1 MILYFSGTGNSRY
14 ISEVINSILND
25 EIVCINDYLKN
36 NQKSI
41 FESTKPYI
49 IVCPTYAWRIPRVVE
64 EFISNNVFNGNKMI
78 YFVLT
83 CGSSIGNAKKYVKE
97 LCDRVGLMYIGI
109 KGIIMP
115 ENFITMFKAPD
126 KDEAK
131 KIISQAIKPSLLVAK
146 RINEKDKLDDE
157 KCNLI
162 DKIASSFINYVFY
175 LMFVK
180 SDGFYV
186 KENCNGCATCKK
198 LCPLNNIE
206 FVDNKPK
213 WNNRC
218 TQCMACI
225 GGCPLNAIEYK
236 KRTQNKVRYYLNEH
250 YR

>member
-1 MILYFSGTGNSRY
+1 M
-14 ISEVINSILND
+14 
-25 EIVCINDYLKN
+25 
-36 NQKSI
+36 
-41 FESTKPYI
+41 
-49 IVCPTYAWRIPRVVE
+49 
-64 EFISNNVFNGNKMI
+64 
-78 YFVLT
+78 
-83 CGSSIGNAKKYVKE
+83 
-97 LCDRVGLMYIGI
+97 GI
-109 KGIIMP
+109 KGIVMP

-126 KDEAK
+126 SDEAK
-131 KIISQAIKPSLLVAK
+131 KIISEAIKPSLLVAK

-162 DKIASSFINYVFY
+162 DKIASSFVNYVFY

-206 FVDNKPK
+206 LVDNKPK

-236 KRTQNKVRYYLNEH
+236 KMTQNKVRYYLKEH
-250 YR
+250 YRKV

>member
-1 MILYFSGTGNSRY
+1 
-14 ISEVINSILND
+14 
-25 EIVCINDYLKN
+25 
-36 NQKSI
+36 
-41 FESTKPYI
+41 
-49 IVCPTYAWRIPRVVE
+49 
-64 EFISNNVFNGNKMI
+64 
-78 YFVLT
+78 
-83 CGSSIGNAKKYVKE
+83 
-97 LCDRVGLMYIGI
+97 MYMGI

-115 ENFITMFKAPD
+115 ENFITMFKAPNS
-126 KDEAK
+126 DEAK

-206 FVDNKPK
+206 LVDNKPK
-213 WNNRC
+213 WNNSC
-218 TQCMACI
+218 LLYTS
-225 GGCPLNAIEYK
+225 
-236 KRTQNKVRYYLNEH
+236 RTDGKSINSSRM
-250 YR
+250 